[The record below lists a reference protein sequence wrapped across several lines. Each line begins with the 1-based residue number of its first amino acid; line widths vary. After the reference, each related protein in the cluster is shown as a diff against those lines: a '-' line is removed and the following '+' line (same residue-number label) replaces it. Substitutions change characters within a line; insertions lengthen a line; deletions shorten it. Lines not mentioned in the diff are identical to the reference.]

1 LKSENSEIA
10 ILLQQCKENNQKAQL
25 ALYNMYYKAM
35 FNVSFRIVN
44 DKALAE
50 EIMQDSFLK
59 AFTKLDSYSGKVTFG
74 AWLKKIVINTSI
86 NEFKKT
92 NKYQFDRLE
101 EVTEIV
107 DTNENDAILWNE
119 LKAEQ
124 IVKTMQSLKSN
135 YKIILT
141 LFFIEGYDL
150 EEISAILNI
159 TNENCRTTMS
169 RAKESLRKKLNDYG
183 K

>member
-1 LKSENSEIA
+1 
-10 ILLQQCKENNQKAQL
+10 
-25 ALYNMYYKAM
+25 MYYKAM
-35 FNVSFRIVN
+35 FNVAFRIVN

-74 AWLKKIVINTSI
+74 AWLKKIVVNTSI

-124 IVKTMQSLKSN
+124 ILKTMQSLKSN